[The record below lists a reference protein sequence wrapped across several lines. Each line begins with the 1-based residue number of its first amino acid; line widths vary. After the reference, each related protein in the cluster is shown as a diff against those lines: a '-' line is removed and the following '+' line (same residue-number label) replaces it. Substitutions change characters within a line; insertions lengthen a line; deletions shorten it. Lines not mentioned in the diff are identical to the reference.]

1 MSTSSGTTTSPAVT
15 TAPPAA
21 GGGADAASGPSRGEI
36 AGFIAMVFGM
46 FMAILDIQIVS
57 SSLSELQAGL
67 AASPDEV
74 SWIQTSYLIAEVVM
88 IPLSGYL
95 SRALSTRGLF
105 LISAAGFTLMSVAC
119 ATATSLNEMIV
130 WRALQGFLGGA
141 MIPTVFAAAFQLFR
155 GNRRGGVSVVIG
167 LVATLA
173 PTIGPT
179 LGGWLTEVF
188 SWHWLF
194 LVNVVPGILVTLV
207 VWRAPAFDTGDRS
220 LLRRLDLAGLMLMA
234 VFLGT
239 MEYVV
244 EEGPR
249 DDWFDDRT
257 IAVLFVIMVVA
268 GIGFFWR
275 VLSHHNPIVDLKAFR
290 DRNFATGCMF
300 SFVIGVGLYGLV
312 YVLPLY
318 LARIRDLNA
327 MQIGEVLFVTGLA
340 QFCSAPIAGMLSRK
354 MDQRVMLAIGFTTLA
369 GSTWWMSH
377 ITADWE
383 FDQLLVPQILRGM
396 SLMFCMLPI
405 NQIAL
410 GTLPMDMLK
419 NASGLY
425 NLMRNL
431 GGAVGLAGINTLMID
446 RNAVHLG
453 RIADS
458 ANPARPEVQAAL
470 DGLTQRFDGQVAG
483 DASLAALKTLM
494 GMVQQQATVMTFGD
508 VFLVLAAIF
517 IGAAMLTTTLR
528 RPAMAGAPAGGGH

>member
-1 MSTSSGTTTSPAVT
+1 MTEATSAAGSIA
-15 TAPPAA
+15 AAPAA
-21 GGGADAASGPSRGEI
+21 AAPKGPTVGQI
-36 AGFIAMVFGM
+36 AGFIAMIFGM

-105 LISAAGFTLMSVAC
+105 LISAAGFTVMSALC
-119 ATATSLNEMIV
+119 ATATTLDEMIL
-130 WRALQGFLGGA
+130 WRALQGFVGGA
-141 MIPTVFAAAFQLFR
+141 MIPTVFAAAFQLFP
-155 GNRRGGVSVVIG
+155 GNRRAGVSVVIG

-179 LGGWLTEVF
+179 LGGWLTEIF

-194 LVNVVPGILVTLV
+194 LVNVVPGILVTLM

-220 LLRRLDLAGLMLMA
+220 LLRRLDLLGLVLMA
-234 VFLGT
+234 LFLGS

-249 DDWFDDRT
+249 DDWFDDRIIT
-257 IAVLFVIMVVA
+257 FLFVVMVAA

-290 DRNFATGCMF
+290 DRNFATGCVF

-354 MDQRVMLAIGFTTLA
+354 MDVRVMLAIGFTMLA

-377 ITADWE
+377 ITADWQ
-383 FDQLLVPQILRGM
+383 FDQLLWPQIMRGM
-396 SLMFCMLPI
+396 SLMLCMLPV

-410 GTLPMDMLK
+410 GTLPMEMLK

-446 RNAVHLG
+446 RNALHLE
-453 RIADS
+453 RIADAAS
-458 ANPARPEVQAAL
+458 PNRPEVQAAL
-470 DGLTQRFDGQVAG
+470 DALGQRFDGAIAG
-483 DASLAALKTLM
+483 DSSLAALKTLM
-494 GMVQQQATVMTFGD
+494 NMIQAQAQVMTFGD
-508 VFLVLAAIF
+508 VFLVLAGIF
-517 IGAAMLTTTLR
+517 VAAAVITTTVR
-528 RPAMAGAPAGGGH
+528 RPQMAGAGGGGGH